1 MYEYAMLSIE
11 FHQADLR
18 QRGESNNKKM
28 KNVQRKGG
36 GGGDTLNLGKVRGDG
51 VTYKGQAEEGKIRRG
66 VGGMGG
72 CINPSF
78 LNGGHKYKGFGNG
91 QGRFGQW

>member
-1 MYEYAMLSIE
+1 MPCYQLNSIKRICGN
-11 FHQADLR
+11 AA
-18 QRGESNNKKM
+18 NPTT
-28 KNVQRKGG
+28 KNEKRTEKGR